1 MLRGRRAIRLSL
13 AGVVALGISLTGP
26 PVAAL
31 AHVEVV
37 PAESA
42 PGATERY
49 GIRVPTEKPVPTV
62 RVEVQFPPGL
72 RVLDAE
78 SAAGW
83 RLTVQRDATG
93 RPVSAVWEGGSIP
106 ADEFGEFAL
115 RAVNP
120 DTQAELRWQVIQTYQ
135 DGSEAQWL
143 GPASAEFPA
152 PATRVRSSG
161 PLGSAEPLS
170 LAALLVGLLALV
182 VSVVALVLAGLAWR
196 RRALA

>member
-1 MLRGRRAIRLSL
+1 MPRLSL
-13 AGVVALGISLTGP
+13 VPVVVFGVVISLAGP
-26 PVAAL
+26 PTAAL

-49 GIRVPTEKPVPTV
+49 GIRVPTEKPVATV

-78 SAAGW
+78 TAPGW
-83 RLTVQRDATG
+83 RLTFQRDASG

-106 ADEFGEFAL
+106 TDQFSEFAV

-120 DTQAELRWQVIQTYQ
+120 DAEAELRWQVLQTYQ
-135 DGSEAQWL
+135 DGSEAQWV

-152 PATRVRSSG
+152 ATTRVRSSG
-161 PLGSAEPLS
+161 PLGSVEPLS
-170 LAALLVGLLALV
+170 LVALLLGLVALV
-182 VSVVALVLAGLAWR
+182 VSGLAWR
-196 RRALA
+196 RSDAIRPPAARG